1 MSLIVKSSSNHVSSS
16 PTQKE
21 LGLTLFSFADE
32 VSSYLSEE
40 EVQLIKRAYYYAEQA
55 HDGQFRRS
63 GEPYVTHPL
72 AVANILA
79 EMRMDHQSVIAALLH
94 DVIEDTNVS
103 KAALAEQF
111 GDTIAEMVDGVSKL
125 TQIEFASKA
134 EAQAENFQKMAMA
147 MANDIRVILVK
158 LADRLHNM
166 RTLGVMR
173 PDKRRRIAKETLEI
187 YTPIANR
194 LGMNDIR
201 VELENLCFRAM
212 HPMRAERIQAAVSHA
227 RGERNAL
234 VEETRLQMI
243 EQLDSMGIKAR
254 VEGREKHLYS
264 IYQKM
269 RRSKKSFSQIMDM
282 FAFRVIV
289 NSVDECYRALG
300 AMHTKYKPISGQFKD
315 YIAIPKSNGYQ
326 SLHTILIGMTGVPI
340 EVQIRTQE
348 MDEMANS
355 GIAAHWVYKQDGDY
369 SENLSHSSH
378 HRARQWLQDILEIQQ
393 KADSSLEFI
402 ENVKV
407 DLFPDEVY
415 VFTPEGKILELPQ
428 GSTPVD
434 FAYAVS
440 TDLGNRCVGCYINR
454 RLSSLSQPLRSGE
467 TVEIITSASGKPNP
481 DWLDFVVTG
490 KARSHIRHVLKNQRH
505 NEAIDLGRRLLN
517 KALQAMKSS
526 IEQIQ
531 AETIEHLLNETKYE
545 SFDYILE
552 DIGIGNRTAYET
564 AKELACTPV
573 GAEKPVGL
581 VITGAEGMMFHFA
594 SCCHPLPGD
603 PIIGLV
609 GSDEGVVVHLASCV
623 KAKAVR
629 TNRAKTIPL
638 HWASEVEGEFTVP
651 LLIEIEHTRGAIAVL
666 ASKINALDASI
677 ESMQIVDK
685 DAKID
690 KVEIL
695 VNVHN
700 RIHLAGIMRQIRHIK
715 AVKSIAR
722 IRET

>member
-1 MSLIVKSSSNHVSSS
+1 MKSLSKQAEDSKAASEQGAAVSLLS
-16 PTQKE
+16 
-21 LGLTLFSFADE
+21 FSDT
-32 VSSYLSEE
+32 VSHYLSAE

-79 EMRMDHQSVIAALLH
+79 EMQMDHQSVIAALLH
-94 DVIEDTNVS
+94 DVIEDTGVS
-103 KAALAEQF
+103 KTALAEQF
-111 GDTIAEMVDGVSKL
+111 GDTIADMVDGVSKL

-166 RTLGVMR
+166 RTLGIMR

-201 VELENLCFRAM
+201 IELENLCFRAM
-212 HPMRAERIQAAVSHA
+212 YPMRAERIQAAVNLA

-234 VEETRLQMI
+234 VEETRQQIL
-243 EQLDSMGIKAR
+243 EQLETLGIEAR

-282 FAFRVIV
+282 FAFRIIV
-289 NSVDECYRALG
+289 GSVDECYRTLG
-300 AMHTKYKPISGQFKD
+300 AMHAKYKPVPGQFKD

-348 MDEMANS
+348 MDEMACG
-355 GIAAHWVYKQDGDY
+355 GIAAHWIYKQDGDY

-378 HRARQWLQDILEIQQ
+378 HRARQWLQDILELQQ
-393 KADSSLEFI
+393 KTDSSLEFI
-402 ENVKV
+402 ENVKI

-415 VFTPEGKILELPQ
+415 VFTPDGKILELPQ
-428 GSTPVD
+428 GSTPID
-434 FAYAVS
+434 FAYAVH

-454 RLSSLSQPLRSGE
+454 RLSSLSQPLKSGE

-481 DWLDFVVTG
+481 AWLDFVVTG

-505 NEAIDLGRRLLN
+505 NEAIDLGRRLLS
-517 KALQAMKSS
+517 KALQSMHSS
-526 IEQIQ
+526 IEELQP
-531 AETIEHLLNETKYE
+531 ETIEHLLQETKYE

-552 DIGIGNRTAYET
+552 DIGIGNRTAYQT
-564 AKELACTPV
+564 AKELLQSPASTV
-573 GAEKPVGL
+573 EKPVDL
-581 VITGAEGMMFHFA
+581 MITGAEGMMFSFA
-594 SCCHPLPGD
+594 KCCHPLPGD

-609 GSDEGVVVHLASCV
+609 GTGKGVVVHLAQCS
-623 KAKAVR
+623 KAKNIR
-629 TNRAKTIPL
+629 KNRAKTIHL
-638 HWASEVEGEFTVP
+638 HWADAVQGEFPVP
-651 LLIEIEHTRGAIAVL
+651 IALELEQSRGAVAML
-666 ASKINALDASI
+666 ANKIVSLDASI
-677 ESMQIVDK
+677 ESMQVVDK
-685 DAKID
+685 DAKISR
-690 KVEIL
+690 VEMTI
-695 VNVHN
+695 NVQN
-700 RIHLAGIMRQIRHIK
+700 RIHLARIMKQIRNLRS
-715 AVKSIAR
+715 VESIAR
-722 IRET
+722 IRETS